1 MLDPAL
7 KRVFGHAA
15 SIEMLVR
22 AHAPEYA
29 GRIDFGTL
37 RKLGTELVGEAL
49 VRRYPDM
56 LWTARV
62 RDGDGRIVILL
73 EFQGTDDRLMALRA
87 AVYGLL
93 SVQELFRRM
102 RPAPATDALEV
113 LALVIYHGRGRWK
126 APTALH
132 TLLPRWVPGDYHVIS
147 RDPEEGGA
155 TAAQDDL
162 AGAILRFE
170 QERSVAGT
178 QAALR
183 DLRRIG
189 EETGSSFDRFLAEC
203 IGAALV
209 SRKRI
214 TKDQLREGMTMAQ
227 VDTEYERSLE
237 EFGRKWFRQGRREGR
252 RQGRDE
258 GRRQG
263 RDEGWRQGRDEGQAA
278 VLCQLARR
286 RFGREAA
293 ARLADLL
300 GDAPDA
306 GTLAEAA
313 NAVIDCATADEFLG
327 RVRGASR
334 T

>member
-1 MLDPAL
+1 M
-7 KRVFGHAA
+7 RV
-15 SIEMLVR
+15 
-22 AHAPEYA
+22 
-29 GRIDFGTL
+29 
-37 RKLGTELVGEAL
+37 
-49 VRRYPDM
+49 
-56 LWTARV
+56 
-62 RDGDGRIVILL
+62 
-73 EFQGTDDRLMALRA
+73 
-87 AVYGLL
+87 
-93 SVQELFRRM
+93 
-102 RPAPATDALEV
+102 
-113 LALVIYHGRGRWK
+113 
-126 APTALH
+126 
-132 TLLPRWVPGDYHVIS
+132 
-147 RDPEEGGA
+147 
-155 TAAQDDL
+155 
-162 AGAILRFE
+162 
-170 QERSVAGT
+170 
-178 QAALR
+178 
-183 DLRRIG
+183 G
-189 EETGSSFDRFLAEC
+189 EETGARFDRFLAEC

-258 GRRQG
+258 G
-263 RDEGWRQGRDEGQAA
+263 WRQGRDEGQAA

-293 ARLADLL
+293 TRLADLL